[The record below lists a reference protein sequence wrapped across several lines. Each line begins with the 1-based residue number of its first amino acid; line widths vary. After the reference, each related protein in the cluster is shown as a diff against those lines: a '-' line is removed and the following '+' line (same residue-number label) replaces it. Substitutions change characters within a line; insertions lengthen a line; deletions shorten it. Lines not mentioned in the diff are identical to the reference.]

1 MTAQVQLD
9 EQSKKLS
16 SNIRELGYLL
26 GEVLIEQEGRHLFE
40 NVEKLR
46 ALTKELRN
54 NYKPGTIKKI
64 KTIVSRLNYKESY
77 NVIKAF
83 SIYFILV
90 NAADEVSKVT
100 KEKSVS
106 ERETLLGS
114 FEEAFEEVSD
124 LKLGKKSI
132 EKILQSIEIIPV
144 FTAHPTEATRQTI
157 LKKIL
162 KISNLLLNRELKHHS
177 QAELEKIQRK
187 IKTEIVLLWQSNEI
201 RFSKITVED
210 EIMRGLFFFREVIY
224 KVLPDFYTNL
234 RTALNSKFKYN
245 DELPHLVKFGS
256 WIGSD
261 RDGHPYVSTD
271 ITKQTFKIYRREIIN
286 LYLSEINSVYD
297 EISTSSN
304 IKGVSNKLLKSI
316 KEDRA
321 GLNLSSSDNK
331 FREPTEIYRAKLY
344 LIYRKLE
351 NTKNEKGLY
360 YKKISELVYDIEL
373 IINSL
378 RKNEGDLI
386 IREVIDP
393 FLKKVKTFGFYFVK
407 LDIRQNASLI
417 NKAVSEIFKTTK
429 SINKFSNLSE
439 EEKIKLLNEELT
451 NPRPLTNEFS
461 NISQETRK
469 IINEFSLIKWAY
481 ENISENSASDYII
494 SNCAHVS
501 HILSALLLS
510 KEAGLIKVADEQIVD
525 SRIDIL
531 PLFET
536 IEDLRN
542 SRKVMENL
550 LSDAAYKKHLIK
562 RGNCQKIMLGY
573 SDSNKDGGI
582 ITSNYELY
590 KAQISLKELCD
601 KKKIELILFHGRG
614 GSISRGGGPVNRS
627 ILAQPPRTIEGKIKL
642 TEQGEMISA
651 KYLLP
656 EIAVRS
662 LEIFTSAVF
671 VKTAQSYKKIIPSK
685 LQNFIK
691 QFSTISEYSFQH
703 YRSLV
708 QNKNFIQYF
717 RTVTP
722 IDIIENIEIGS
733 RPPSRKKGSDLS
745 ALRAIPWVFAWTQN
759 RQTISGWFGFG
770 TAVEKAIQNKDIT
783 LKQLQEMYDDWRFF
797 NALLQNLEMVLFKTD
812 MIIGREYLTLNNSKK
827 MEGIFNIIE
836 AEYNKSVKY
845 LLKITGEKNL
855 LDNDKTLQR
864 TLSLRNPYLDPISF
878 IQVNLIKKYRKKQG
892 GKKETETQLNVLRA
906 SVNGIAAGIKNTG

>member
-1 MTAQVQLD
+1 M
-9 EQSKKLS
+9 
-16 SNIRELGYLL
+16 
-26 GEVLIEQEGRHLFE
+26 
-40 NVEKLR
+40 
-46 ALTKELRN
+46 
-54 NYKPGTIKKI
+54 
-64 KTIVSRLNYKESY
+64 
-77 NVIKAF
+77 
-83 SIYFILV
+83 
-90 NAADEVSKVT
+90 
-100 KEKSVS
+100 
-106 ERETLLGS
+106 
-114 FEEAFEEVSD
+114 
-124 LKLGKKSI
+124 KLGKKSI

-286 LYLSEINSVYD
+286 LYLNEINSVYD

-304 IKGVSNKLLKSI
+304 IKGISNKLLKSI
-316 KEDRA
+316 KEDRV

-360 YKKISELVYDIEL
+360 YKNISELVYDIEL

-378 RKNEGDLI
+378 RKNEGNLI

-550 LSDAAYKKHLIK
+550 LSDAAYKKH
-562 RGNCQKIMLGY
+562 
-573 SDSNKDGGI
+573 
-582 ITSNYELY
+582 
-590 KAQISLKELCD
+590 
-601 KKKIELILFHGRG
+601 
-614 GSISRGGGPVNRS
+614 
-627 ILAQPPRTIEGKIKL
+627 
-642 TEQGEMISA
+642 
-651 KYLLP
+651 
-656 EIAVRS
+656 
-662 LEIFTSAVF
+662 
-671 VKTAQSYKKIIPSK
+671 
-685 LQNFIK
+685 
-691 QFSTISEYSFQH
+691 
-703 YRSLV
+703 
-708 QNKNFIQYF
+708 
-717 RTVTP
+717 
-722 IDIIENIEIGS
+722 
-733 RPPSRKKGSDLS
+733 
-745 ALRAIPWVFAWTQN
+745 
-759 RQTISGWFGFG
+759 
-770 TAVEKAIQNKDIT
+770 
-783 LKQLQEMYDDWRFF
+783 
-797 NALLQNLEMVLFKTD
+797 
-812 MIIGREYLTLNNSKK
+812 
-827 MEGIFNIIE
+827 
-836 AEYNKSVKY
+836 
-845 LLKITGEKNL
+845 
-855 LDNDKTLQR
+855 
-864 TLSLRNPYLDPISF
+864 
-878 IQVNLIKKYRKKQG
+878 
-892 GKKETETQLNVLRA
+892 
-906 SVNGIAAGIKNTG
+906 

>member
-54 NYKPGTIKKI
+54 NYKPGTVKKI

-90 NAADEVSKVT
+90 NAADEISKVT

-316 KEDRA
+316 KEDRV

-360 YKKISELVYDIEL
+360 YKKISEL
-373 IINSL
+373 
-378 RKNEGDLI
+378 
-386 IREVIDP
+386 
-393 FLKKVKTFGFYFVK
+393 
-407 LDIRQNASLI
+407 
-417 NKAVSEIFKTTK
+417 
-429 SINKFSNLSE
+429 
-439 EEKIKLLNEELT
+439 
-451 NPRPLTNEFS
+451 
-461 NISQETRK
+461 
-469 IINEFSLIKWAY
+469 
-481 ENISENSASDYII
+481 
-494 SNCAHVS
+494 
-501 HILSALLLS
+501 
-510 KEAGLIKVADEQIVD
+510 
-525 SRIDIL
+525 
-531 PLFET
+531 
-536 IEDLRN
+536 
-542 SRKVMENL
+542 
-550 LSDAAYKKHLIK
+550 
-562 RGNCQKIMLGY
+562 
-573 SDSNKDGGI
+573 
-582 ITSNYELY
+582 
-590 KAQISLKELCD
+590 
-601 KKKIELILFHGRG
+601 
-614 GSISRGGGPVNRS
+614 
-627 ILAQPPRTIEGKIKL
+627 
-642 TEQGEMISA
+642 
-651 KYLLP
+651 
-656 EIAVRS
+656 
-662 LEIFTSAVF
+662 
-671 VKTAQSYKKIIPSK
+671 
-685 LQNFIK
+685 
-691 QFSTISEYSFQH
+691 
-703 YRSLV
+703 
-708 QNKNFIQYF
+708 
-717 RTVTP
+717 
-722 IDIIENIEIGS
+722 
-733 RPPSRKKGSDLS
+733 
-745 ALRAIPWVFAWTQN
+745 
-759 RQTISGWFGFG
+759 
-770 TAVEKAIQNKDIT
+770 
-783 LKQLQEMYDDWRFF
+783 
-797 NALLQNLEMVLFKTD
+797 
-812 MIIGREYLTLNNSKK
+812 
-827 MEGIFNIIE
+827 
-836 AEYNKSVKY
+836 
-845 LLKITGEKNL
+845 
-855 LDNDKTLQR
+855 
-864 TLSLRNPYLDPISF
+864 
-878 IQVNLIKKYRKKQG
+878 
-892 GKKETETQLNVLRA
+892 
-906 SVNGIAAGIKNTG
+906 